1 MFNAWTTSSSV
12 SLQVLLSDE
21 LGKRAPGILDD
32 VVVPAEYT
40 RINDGTGPSVQG
52 ERESAMDMVGPLGQC
67 GDLAERS
74 MARNSQIFPGS
85 VWRGERSC
93 SQRERWL
100 VIGGGGGGGYD
111 VVPQL
116 VEKQRL

>member
-1 MFNAWTTSSSV
+1 M
-12 SLQVLLSDE
+12 
-21 LGKRAPGILDD
+21 RAPWILDD
-32 VVVPAEYT
+32 VVVPAEYP

-85 VWRGERSC
+85 VVARGT
-93 SQRERWL
+93 
-100 VIGGGGGGGYD
+100 
-111 VVPQL
+111 QL
-116 VEKQRL
+116 LPKGAVASNWKRRRRRV